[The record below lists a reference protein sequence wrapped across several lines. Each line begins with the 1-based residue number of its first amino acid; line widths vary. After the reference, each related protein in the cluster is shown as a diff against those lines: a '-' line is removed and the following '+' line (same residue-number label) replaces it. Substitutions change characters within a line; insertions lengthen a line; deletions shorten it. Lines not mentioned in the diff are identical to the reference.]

1 MIDELRSVLDQE
13 ISEFKQLVNN
23 RFSVLQRQQNVFL
36 QFVLEYAVC
45 SAQSGDVSTIY
56 IYLFLYNSCTWL

>member
-1 MIDELRSVLDQE
+1 MIDELRTVLDQE
-13 ISEFKQLVNN
+13 IAEFKQLVNN
-23 RFSVLQRQQNVFL
+23 RFSALQRQQNVFL

-56 IYLFLYNSCTWL
+56 IYLFMYNARTWL